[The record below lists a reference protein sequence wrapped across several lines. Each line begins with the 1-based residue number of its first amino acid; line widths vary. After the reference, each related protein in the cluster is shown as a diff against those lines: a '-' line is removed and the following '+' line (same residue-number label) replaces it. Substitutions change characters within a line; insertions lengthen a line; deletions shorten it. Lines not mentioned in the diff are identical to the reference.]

1 MIARWT
7 LSHVGGVFRRLHT
20 PYKGRANRK
29 SLDFLDL
36 IATSD
41 KILTQSRMRVPGIHP
56 FMSLQILIIG
66 QTNRAEAQSLME
78 WIPATLHGAQ
88 FTQHLGMEQAIVELT
103 QTQQIP
109 DLIVVI
115 QSHLDEYC
123 QRGIDELGRLAPL
136 ARWVVCSGAWC
147 ESEGRTRQLWP
158 LAVRVPLRSATLRL
172 FDEWRMLCGENVKPL
187 PLSGSREE
195 AFEADH
201 GPLLKATVSISVL
214 VDSPDVE
221 YSRYLSELLAA
232 SGHTVL
238 ARDASS
244 DSSPQVIL
252 CDLDPW
258 GQARRQSAEHLLERY
273 PHAQLV
279 GLMSRPEVEVVDE
292 YPVIPKLGSQ
302 QQILDAVLQAIAD

>member
-1 MIARWT
+1 
-7 LSHVGGVFRRLHT
+7 
-20 PYKGRANRK
+20 
-29 SLDFLDL
+29 
-36 IATSD
+36 
-41 KILTQSRMRVPGIHP
+41 
-56 FMSLQILIIG
+56 MSLQILIIG

-78 WIPATLHGAQ
+78 WIPATLEGARL
-88 FTQHLGMEQAIVELT
+88 TQHVGMELAVVELVR
-103 QTQQIP
+103 TQQIP

-123 QRGIDELGRLAPL
+123 QRDLDELGRLAPL

-147 ESEGRTRQLWP
+147 ESEGRTRHLWP
-158 LAVRVPLRSATLRL
+158 LAVRVPLRSAPLRL
-172 FDEWRMLCGENVKPL
+172 LDEWRLLCGENVKPL

-195 AFEADH
+195 AFDADH
-201 GPLLKATVSISVL
+201 SPLVKETVSISVL
-214 VDSPDVE
+214 VDSPDAE
-221 YSRYLSELLAA
+221 YARYLCELLVESGHAVLASDA
-232 SGHTVL
+232 SGNP
-238 ARDASS
+238 
-244 DSSPQVIL
+244 SPQVIL

-258 GQARRQSAEHLLERY
+258 GPARRQRAEYLQARD

>member
-1 MIARWT
+1 
-7 LSHVGGVFRRLHT
+7 
-20 PYKGRANRK
+20 
-29 SLDFLDL
+29 
-36 IATSD
+36 
-41 KILTQSRMRVPGIHP
+41 
-56 FMSLQILIIG
+56 MSLQILIIG

-78 WIPATLHGAQ
+78 WIPATLLGAH
-88 FTQHLGMEQAIVELT
+88 FTQHLGMEQAVVELV

-123 QRGIDELGRLAPL
+123 QRNIDELGRLAPL

-147 ESEGRTRQLWP
+147 ESEGRTRNLWP
-158 LAVRVPLRSATLRL
+158 LAVRVPLRSAQQRL
-172 FDEWRMLCGENVKPL
+172 LDEWRTLCGENMRPL

-201 GPLLKATVSISVL
+201 GPLHSATTAISVL
-214 VDSPDVE
+214 VDSPDAE
-221 YSRYLSELLAA
+221 YCRYLRELLVE
-232 SGHTVL
+232 SGHAVVPTG
-238 ARDASS
+238 DWP
-244 DSSPQVIL
+244 PQVIL

-258 GQARRQSAEHLLERY
+258 GPARQQCAEDLLERY